1 MLDEPAHQNMLQAID
16 VAISRCID
24 AFNIAAEAGDTEL
37 AEAARVEIESL
48 KGLRQTALARP
59 TRPARWMF
67 ARSRR
72 GDARPR

>member
-1 MLDEPAHQNMLQAID
+1 MDETAHQKMLAAID

-24 AFNIAAEAGDTEL
+24 AYNIAGEAGEDEL
-37 AEAARVEIESL
+37 AQAARARVEEL
-48 KGLRQTALARP
+48 KEFRQTVLARP

-72 GDARPR
+72 GDSRPR

>member
-1 MLDEPAHQNMLQAID
+1 MLDETAHQKLLAAID

-24 AFNIAAEAGDTEL
+24 AFNIATEAGDAEL
-37 AEAARVEIESL
+37 ADTARSRVADL
-48 KGLRQTALARP
+48 KEFRQAALARP